1 MAIMCMLM
9 AKKDTFVPQPV
20 LKHKRKQP
28 TNQWHLKI
36 MFARLHVKTA
46 IMCTPMAKKDMFAPM
61 LAKRCKCFVLLNTE
75 NSNLATDLLVW
86 VVCANLLGGVYA
98 VYHIVASTKDF
109 LFSK

>member
-1 MAIMCMLM
+1 MCMPM
-9 AKKDTFVPQPV
+9 VKKVMYV
-20 LKHKRKQP
+20 L
-28 TNQWHLKI
+28 
-36 MFARLHVKTA
+36 
-46 IMCTPMAKKDMFAPM
+46 M
-61 LAKRCKCFVLLNTE
+61 LAKKCKCFVLLNTE